1 MPKLTDRF
9 LSTLTL
15 NPGQK
20 DRLVFDAVCPG
31 LGIRLTAK
39 GSRMFVV
46 QWTDP
51 ATRRK
56 LREPL
61 GVWGNITIDQARE
74 AARARLGAVA
84 KGIDVKAEREKR
96 RAEAERERAER
107 ALTFDTLLEAW
118 AALHLTGRR
127 PGYAR
132 EAQRALRY
140 AFPDVLNRPA
150 VQITRAEVVNRLDA
164 LVKAGKAAIAG
175 RTMAYG
181 RACYRWAE
189 KRGKVPSNPFASLPV
204 PAGATERER
213 VLTDDEIG
221 RIWRAVAGMS
231 YPWGPLFQLLLL
243 TLARREEVAGMRW
256 SELSADGQTWT
267 IPSERMKGGQP
278 HVVKLPEAAR
288 HIAGSVPRIAG
299 QDLVFS
305 TTGCTSVSGF
315 TKAKAALD
323 RASGVTGWRLHD
335 IRRTGVSVLARMG
348 VDSIVADKLLAHQP
362 SKLRGAARVYQRHDF
377 ATERARAL
385 EAWAAHVLCAT
396 GTDLTSNVV
405 TTARVTAHSVSV
417 VCGEDSAG
425 YGAANTAPA

>member
-9 LSTLTL
+9 LSSLTL
-15 NPGQK
+15 KAGQK
-20 DRLVFDAVCPG
+20 DRLVFDTVCPG
-31 LGIRLTAK
+31 LGVRLTAK

-61 GVWGNITIDQARE
+61 GVWGSITIDQARE

-84 KGIDVKAEREKR
+84 RGIDVKAEREKR

-107 ALTFDTLLEAW
+107 ALTLDTLIEAW
-118 AALHLTGRR
+118 VGLHLTGRR
-127 PGYAR
+127 PRYTR

-140 AFPDVLNRPA
+140 AFPDALNRPA
-150 VQITRAEVVNRLDA
+150 AQITRAEVVNTLDA
-164 LVKAGKAAIAG
+164 LVKAGKAAMAG

-204 PAGATERER
+204 PASVTEREH

-221 RIWRAVAGMS
+221 RVWRAAAGMT
-231 YPWGPLFQLLLL
+231 YPWGPLFRLLVLS
-243 TLARREEVAGMRW
+243 LARREEVASMRW
-256 SELSADGQTWT
+256 SEVSTDGKTWT
-267 IPSERMKGGQP
+267 IPSIRMKRGQQ
-278 HVVKLPEAAR
+278 HVVTLPEAAR
-288 HIAGSVPRIAG
+288 DVLGTIPRIAG

-305 TTGCTSVSGF
+305 TTGGRTPVSGF

-323 RASGVTGWRLHD
+323 RGSGVTGWRLHD
-335 IRRTGVSVLARMG
+335 IRRTGVSALARMG

-377 ATERARAL
+377 ASERARAL
-385 EAWAAHVLCAT
+385 ESWAVHVLACASGEDT
-396 GTDLTSNVV
+396 ATNVV
-405 TTARVTAHSVSV
+405 SLPARVA
-417 VCGEDSAG
+417 
-425 YGAANTAPA
+425 